1 MKSTDG
7 GVPILTVGEPGDV
20 PVEDPRER
28 GPWRWSC
35 KLCGEACEGTEGE
48 DDGWCPSCR
57 DDFFGEDREILVSI
71 IDAEDVDGAVAAYRQ
86 VWVRARVRARV
97 RLLDS
102 DGVLGVCPVGD
113 GGDGNS

>member
-1 MKSTDG
+1 MRSTDG

-20 PVEDPRER
+20 PVEDPREG

-71 IDAEDVDGAVAAYRQ
+71 IDAEDVEGAVAAYRQ
-86 VWVRARVRARV
+86 VWGRARRRWLRAIG
-97 RLLDS
+97 DAS
-102 DGVLGVCPVGD
+102 SCPVGEE
-113 GGDGNS
+113 GDGNS